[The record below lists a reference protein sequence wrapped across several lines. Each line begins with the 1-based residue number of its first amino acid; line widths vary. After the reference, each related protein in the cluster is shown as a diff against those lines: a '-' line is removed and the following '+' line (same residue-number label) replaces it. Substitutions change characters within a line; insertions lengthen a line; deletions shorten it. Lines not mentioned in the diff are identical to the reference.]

1 MSIVFEIRIKIYY
14 TISNCDYLQERKGD
28 KIMTYEEAK
37 AFLEGCNQYAGEFTL
52 EPLKELL
59 RRLGDPQDALSFVH
73 IAGTNGKGSTLAY
86 VSTVLKEA
94 GYRVGRY
101 ISPTIFSYRER
112 IQVNEAY
119 ISREDLIRL
128 TERIRET
135 GRQMLAEGLGHPTMF
150 EAETALAFLY
160 FSEQKC
166 DLVTL
171 EVGMGGR
178 MDATNVIRNTLVS
191 VLASISMDHMGF
203 LGGTLA
209 EIAENKAGIIKPGCT
224 VVTIRQ
230 EPEAEA
236 AVLAKAREYGCPVVT
251 VEPELAVNRRRG
263 LFRQYFD
270 YRDRKD
276 IEISLSGEYQ
286 FPNASLALE
295 VIEVLRQKGYAV
307 PEEAVREGLRH
318 TVWNGRFTVVAKEP
332 YFIVDGAHN
341 RDAAEKLKATI
352 ENYLSGHRLIYIM
365 GVLADKEYDVVIQ
378 KTVPYASE
386 VITVMTPDNPRAL
399 PAEELKK
406 AVETYN
412 PHVQAAG
419 SLMEAVEKAYELA
432 GKEDVILA
440 FGSLSYLGEIV
451 RDVQQRR
458 E

>member
-1 MSIVFEIRIKIYY
+1 
-14 TISNCDYLQERKGD
+14 
-28 KIMTYEEAK
+28 MTYEEAK

-52 EPLKELL
+52 DPLRELL
-59 RRLGDPQDALSFVH
+59 KRLGNPQDRLAFVH

-86 VSTVLKEA
+86 VSTVLKES

-135 GRQMLAEGLGHPTMF
+135 GLQMLKEGLGHPTMF
-150 EAETALAFLY
+150 EAETALAFLW
-160 FSEQKC
+160 FAEQKC

-178 MDATNVIRNTLVS
+178 MDATNVIRNTVAA
-191 VLASISMDHMGF
+191 VFASISMDHMGF
-203 LGGTLA
+203 LGNTLG
-209 EIAENKAGIIKPGCT
+209 EIAANKAGIIKPGCT
-224 VVTIRQ
+224 VVTVRQ
-230 EPEAEA
+230 EPEAERE
-236 AVLAKAREYGCPVVT
+236 VLRRAEECRCPVVT
-251 VEPELAVNRRRG
+251 VNPELAVHRRRG

-270 YRDRKD
+270 YKSRKD
-276 IEISLSGEYQ
+276 VEISLSGEYQ
-286 FPNASLALE
+286 FANASLALE
-295 VIEVLRQKGYAV
+295 VLEVLRQKGYEI
-307 PEEAVREGLRH
+307 PEEAVRAGLRT

-341 RDAAEKLKATI
+341 RDAAEKLKETI
-352 ENYLSGHRLIYIM
+352 EHYLKDRRLIYIM
-365 GVLADKEYDVVIQ
+365 GVLADKEYDIVIQ
-378 KTVPYASE
+378 KTVPYAAE
-386 VITVMTPDNPRAL
+386 IITVMTPDNPRAL

-406 AVETYN
+406 AVAVCN
-412 PHVQAAG
+412 PHVQAAD

-440 FGSLSYLGEIV
+440 FGSLSYLGELI

-458 E
+458 K

>member
-1 MSIVFEIRIKIYY
+1 M
-14 TISNCDYLQERKGD
+14 
-28 KIMTYEEAK
+28 KIMTYEESK

-59 RRLGDPQDALSFVH
+59 RRLGNPQDALQFVH

-119 ISREDLIRL
+119 ISREDLTRL
-128 TERIRET
+128 TGKIQEA
-135 GRQMLAEGLGHPTMF
+135 GKAMLAKGLGHPTMF

-160 FSEQKC
+160 FAEQKC

-178 MDATNVIRNTLVS
+178 MDATNVIQNTLVS

-203 LGGTLA
+203 LGNTLA
-209 EIAENKAGIIKPGCT
+209 EIAWNKAGIIKQGCT

-230 EPEAEA
+230 EPEAEEA
-236 AVLAKAREYGCPVVT
+236 IVRQAREYGCPVVT
-251 VEPELAVNRRRG
+251 VDPELAVNRRRG
-263 LFRQYFD
+263 LFRQSFD
-270 YRDRKD
+270 YKD
-276 IEISLSGEYQ
+276 KKAVEISLSGEYQ
-286 FPNASLALE
+286 FANASLALE
-295 VIEVLRQKGYAV
+295 VLEVLRQKGY
-307 PEEAVREGLRH
+307 EISDGAVREGLRH

-341 RDAAEKLKATI
+341 RDAAEKLKTTI
-352 ENYLSGHRLIYIM
+352 ENYLCGRRLIYIM
-365 GVLADKEYDVVIQ
+365 GVLADKEYDIVIR

-386 VITVMTPDNPRAL
+386 IITVMTPDNPRAL

-406 AVETYN
+406 AVEAYN
-412 PHVQAAG
+412 PHVQAAEN
-419 SLMEAVEKAYELA
+419 LMEAVKKAYELA

-451 RDVQQRR
+451 RDVQKRR

>member
-1 MSIVFEIRIKIYY
+1 
-14 TISNCDYLQERKGD
+14 
-28 KIMTYEEAK
+28 MTYEEAK

-59 RRLGDPQDALSFVH
+59 RRLGNPQDALQFVH

-119 ISREDLIRL
+119 ISREDLTRL
-128 TERIRET
+128 TGKIQEA
-135 GRQMLAEGLGHPTMF
+135 GKAMLAKGLGHPTMF

-160 FSEQKC
+160 FAEQKC

-178 MDATNVIRNTLVS
+178 MDATNVIQNTLVS

-203 LGGTLA
+203 LGNTLA
-209 EIAENKAGIIKPGCT
+209 EIAWNKAGIIKPGCT

-236 AVLAKAREYGCPVVT
+236 AVVRQAREYGCPVVI
-251 VEPELAVNRRRG
+251 VDPELAVNRRRG
-263 LFRQYFD
+263 LFRQSFD
-270 YRDRKD
+270 YKD
-276 IEISLSGEYQ
+276 KKAVEISLSGEYQ
-286 FPNASLALE
+286 FANASLALE
-295 VIEVLRQKGYAV
+295 VLEVLRQKGY
-307 PEEAVREGLRH
+307 EISDRAVREGLRH

-341 RDAAEKLKATI
+341 RDAAEKLKTTI
-352 ENYLSGHRLIYIM
+352 ENYLCGRRLIYIM
-365 GVLADKEYDVVIQ
+365 GVLADKEYDIVIQ

-386 VITVMTPDNPRAL
+386 IITVMTPDNPRAL
-399 PAEELKK
+399 PAEELKE
-406 AVETYN
+406 AVEAYN
-412 PHVQAAG
+412 PHVQAAEN
-419 SLMEAVEKAYELA
+419 LMEAVKKAYELA

-451 RDVQQRR
+451 RDVQKRR